1 MDLIII
7 AAIMVLGILAL
18 CAVTGALLTALV
30 GLAAA
35 LWIIAHN
42 QGERI

>member
-7 AAIMVLGILAL
+7 AAIMMLGILAL
-18 CAVTGALLTALV
+18 SAVTGAVLTGV
-30 GLAAA
+30 IGLAAA
-35 LWIIAHN
+35 LWIISRN

>member
-7 AAIMVLGILAL
+7 AAIMMLGILAL
-18 CAVTGALLTALV
+18 SAVTGALLTAVL

-35 LWIIAHN
+35 LWIITRN

>member
-1 MDLIII
+1 MGLIII
-7 AAIMVLGILAL
+7 AAIVILGILAL
-18 CAVTGALLTALV
+18 CAVTGALLTAVV

-35 LWIIAHN
+35 LWIITRN